1 MDAETSK
8 EREENFDYKC
18 TEILGEMEHK
28 DENASA
34 KMKKPKEMGR
44 GDIVSLGSWCPW
56 EAW

>member
-34 KMKKPKEMGR
+34 KMKKPNEMGR
-44 GDIVSLGSWCPW
+44 GDIVQSWCPW